1 MKIRTE
7 TGKRRAHINVK
18 QRQDGKPGLVIS
30 QGGSAVLM
38 SKAEWVEL
46 RAYADALMDIDQPE
60 PRKRYRM
67 A

>member
-18 QRQDGKPGLVIS
+18 ERQDGRPGLVIS

-38 SKAEWVEL
+38 SKAEWLAL
-46 RAYADALMDIDQPE
+46 REHADAIVGI
-60 PRKRYRM
+60 
-67 A
+67 